1 VATDGNNGPPPKKPK
16 PAPAAKTKRVKK
28 DIVIP
33 PIREPLPNRKGRN
46 VHPGAVKELQKA
58 TRRTSQEVE
67 AERVAKREAALQK
80 IREAE
85 EAKRLLAQMDVEE
98 EYVDQNLG
106 ALAERRLSVALRKR
120 ARSEVDE
127 SEGESF
133 KSVHSSEDSE
143 DDASDKGQPPAKRKA
158 VSGLKFIFGL
168 HLQFLIQLEKSNSKV
183 AQKGI
188 RDQVNDY
195 AEELRGQDNNGKRK
209 NMAMSGMRQVEGHM
223 FLSNV

>member
-1 VATDGNNGPPPKKPK
+1 
-16 PAPAAKTKRVKK
+16 
-28 DIVIP
+28 
-33 PIREPLPNRKGRN
+33 
-46 VHPGAVKELQKA
+46 VKELQKA

-106 ALAERRLSVALRKR
+106 ALAERRLSVALCKR

-209 NMAMSGMRQVEGHM
+209 NMAMSGMRQVKGHM